1 LSLPLHER
9 ASDGNSFDLVRMS
22 LLESGAPARV
32 VNALIPGRA
41 LEEGE
46 QYRFHFDMTKCI
58 GCRSCEVACNE
69 QNGNPA
75 DINWR
80 RVGELEG
87 GVYPDTLR
95 HYLSMGCNHCLDADC
110 VKGCPVDAYTKDPI
124 TGIVLHSADACIG
137 CQYCVWNCPYSVP
150 QFNTERGVVGKCDM
164 CQGRLLDGLEP
175 ACVNACPEHAI
186 EIEIVNKI
194 EWQSDFKEADSPG
207 MPVARHTIST
217 TRITLPAE
225 VATGTLERVD
235 TGKIRPEHPHWSLVL
250 MTTMVQAVVGALAV
264 MLVAHA
270 TDTVSL
276 TLLAA
281 LTAVAL
287 NISVFHLG
295 RPAYAWRALKMW
307 RRSWLSREVLL
318 FGLFFLSIGACTMAA
333 WAERF
338 GWMHIA
344 SAVPVLGW
352 VATGLGVLGT
362 IASAYIYLVPAR
374 PSWNM
379 SHTPVDF
386 LLSAALIGTLLA
398 PSLDRGALFLAQLL
412 PRYFAHAAV
421 PYAAWPTVLFAALWI
436 ANQVIRL
443 ARLHS
448 SALFEGRASFALL
461 SSMQM
466 RPSVMLSVGL
476 ALAAAMLSITGVR
489 YLGLIAA
496 VGAVI
501 ASRYLFFVSV
511 VPLSMGLTFLRERH
525 A

>member
-1 LSLPLHER
+1 
-9 ASDGNSFDLVRMS
+9 
-22 LLESGAPARV
+22 
-32 VNALIPGRA
+32 
-41 LEEGE
+41 
-46 QYRFHFDMTKCI
+46 
-58 GCRSCEVACNE
+58 
-69 QNGNPA
+69 
-75 DINWR
+75 
-80 RVGELEG
+80 
-87 GVYPDTLR
+87 
-95 HYLSMGCNHCLDADC
+95 
-110 VKGCPVDAYTKDPI
+110 
-124 TGIVLHSADACIG
+124 
-137 CQYCVWNCPYSVP
+137 
-150 QFNTERGVVGKCDM
+150 
-164 CQGRLLDGLEP
+164 
-175 ACVNACPEHAI
+175 
-186 EIEIVNKI
+186 
-194 EWQSDFKEADSPG
+194 
-207 MPVARHTIST
+207 
-217 TRITLPAE
+217 
-225 VATGTLERVD
+225 
-235 TGKIRPEHPHWSLVL
+235 
-250 MTTMVQAVVGALAV
+250 
-264 MLVAHA
+264 
-270 TDTVSL
+270 
-276 TLLAA
+276 
-281 LTAVAL
+281 
-287 NISVFHLG
+287 
-295 RPAYAWRALKMW
+295 
-307 RRSWLSREVLL
+307 VLL
-318 FGLFFLSIGACTMAA
+318 FGLFFLSIGACTVSA

-352 VATGLGVLGT
+352 VATVFGVLGT
-362 IASAYIYLVPAR
+362 VASAYIYLVPAR

-398 PSLDRGALFLAQLL
+398 PSLDGGALFLARLL

-476 ALAAAMLSITGVR
+476 ALAAAVLAVTGTW